1 MRDSKLLI
9 VSATRRSPAGFVED
23 TLLGQSLRRLAFD
36 ERIEVRPSFDNRSGL
51 PAVYNRQIR
60 EENREKVL
68 LFVHDDVRFDDCFVC
83 DRLNDAL
90 CVFDLVGV
98 AGSTRRKPGQPAW
111 VWGDASERRYMSGSV
126 AHGTR
131 PDAAVN
137 YFGTPGLRCV
147 LLDGLF
153 IAARCET
160 LLDRGVRFDERFMF
174 HFYDMDL
181 CRSAEAAGLQAGTWP
196 IAVTHGS
203 YGEFGSPAWD
213 AGRDAYLGK
222 WGD

>member
-1 MRDSKLLI
+1 MPDSKLLI

-23 TLLGQSLRRLAFD
+23 TLLGRSLRRLSFD
-36 ERIEVRPSFDNRSGL
+36 ERLEARPAFNNRAGL

-60 EENREKVL
+60 EENRDRIL
-68 LFVHDDVRFDDCFVC
+68 LFVHDDVRLDDCFVC
-83 DRLNDAL
+83 DRLNEAL
-90 CVFDLVGV
+90 GTFDLVGV

-111 VWGDASERRYMSGSV
+111 AWGDESERQYMSGGV
-126 AHGTR
+126 AHG
-131 PDAAVN
+131 PQPGAAVS
-137 YFGTPGLRCV
+137 YFGAPGQRCV

-153 IAARCET
+153 IAARCGT

-181 CRSAEAAGLQAGTWP
+181 CRSAEAASLRTGTWP

-222 WGD
+222 WGE